1 MLSLMGYDVEE
12 PQDTIVPVEP
22 PDPKGTESFWFEAER
37 FVTPAAGT
45 NFNIV
50 SDALAS
56 NEKYITV
63 QAGVQALSAAPA
75 AGAGLI
81 TIPFTATKDTTY
93 NLFLRLNCPSADDDS
108 FWIKLDNGSFAACN
122 GLATSGWAWLKITS
136 FVLKKGQHK
145 LTIGYREDGA
155 MLDKI
160 CISSYGTVPTG
171 TGEPDDSTVGLNS
184 RKALDGYT
192 LEINYP
198 NPFNGKTNIS
208 FEIPN
213 NTFVSLKVYNLLGTE
228 IGELAGKEY
237 SSGKHTVEFDSKNL
251 TKGIYVYTIK
261 ADKFSAS
268 QKMIL
273 QGE

>member
-1 MLSLMGYDVEE
+1 MGYDVEE
-12 PQDTIVPVEP
+12 PVDPIIPVTP

-37 FVTPAAGT
+37 FVTPTAGT

-50 SDALAS
+50 KDVLAS
-56 NEKYITV
+56 NEKFITV
-63 QAGVQALSAAPA
+63 QAGAQALTTAPSVSE
-75 AGAGLI
+75 GII
-81 TIPFTATKDTTY
+81 TISFTASKDTTY

-108 FWIKLDNGSFAACN
+108 FWMKLDNGAFVACN
-122 GLATSGWAWLKITS
+122 GLTTSGWAWLKITS

-145 LTIGYREDGA
+145 ITIGYREDGA

-160 CISSYGTVPTG
+160 CISSYGTIPTG
-171 TGEPDDSTVGLNS
+171 IGEKDDLAVGLNS
-184 RKALDGYT
+184 ISTMDGYT
-192 LEINYP
+192 LEQNFP

-228 IGELAGKEY
+228 IGEIAGKEY
-237 SSGKHTVEFDSKNL
+237 TSGKHTVEFDSKNL
-251 TKGIYVYTIK
+251 AKGIYIYTIK
-261 ADKFSAS
+261 AGKFSAD